1 MAGEVT
7 EDDPEMGQD
16 PSGGGAPPGAGGP
29 PGQPPGDSAPPAPGG
44 PGGPGGDL
52 AAFARSKMG
61 AQVSAPGPGNQAD
74 SMNMIVQAIQTLK
87 QAGLGL
93 QPGSKIHSDVFR
105 TISQLSRHLGGA
117 GGMGPAVGIQKTM
130 IGDQLKRTIQ
140 NALLQKILGGKGQ
153 GGQPGQ
159 AGGGGAG
166 GAPMPSTPLPGS

>member
-1 MAGEVT
+1 MANGDVT
-7 EDDPEMGQD
+7 DDDPELGQ
-16 PSGGGAPPGAGGP
+16 GGAPPPGGQPPGP
-29 PGQPPGDSAPPAPGG
+29 PTGGQPPGDSAPIQG
-44 PGGPGGDL
+44 GGDL

-74 SMNMIVQAIQTLK
+74 SMNLIIQAIQTLK

-93 QPGSKIHSDVFR
+93 QPGSKLHSDVFR

-140 NALLQKILGGKGQ
+140 NALLQKIMGGGGQ
-153 GGQPGQ
+153 GQPG
-159 AGGGGAG
+159 GGQG

>member
-1 MAGEVT
+1 MADGDVT
-7 EDDPEMGQD
+7 DDDPEMGQ
-16 PSGGGAPPGAGGP
+16 GGPPGGVPPGPPNGGGP
-29 PGQPPGDSAPPAPGG
+29 PGQPGGDSAPMQ
-44 PGGPGGDL
+44 GGDL

-74 SMNMIVQAIQTLK
+74 SMNMIIQAIQMLK

-117 GGMGPAVGIQKTM
+117 AGMGPASGIQQTM

-140 NALLQKILGGKGQ
+140 SQLLQKILGGKGQ

-166 GAPMPSTPLPGS
+166 GAPMPSTPLPGA

>member
-1 MAGEVT
+1 MANGDPT
-7 EDDPEMGQD
+7 DDDPELGQ
-16 PSGGGAPPGAGGP
+16 GGPPPGGP
-29 PGQPPGDSAPPAPGG
+29 PGQPPGDSAPPA

-74 SMNMIVQAIQTLK
+74 SMNLIIQAIQLLK

-93 QPGSKIHSDVFR
+93 QPGSRIHSDVFR
-105 TISQLSRHLGGA
+105 TISQLSRHMGGA
-117 GGMGPAVGIQKTM
+117 AGMGPAVGIQKTM

-140 NALLQKILGGKGQ
+140 NALLQKILGSQGQ

-159 AGGGGAG
+159 ASGGGAG

>member
-1 MAGEVT
+1 MADVT
-7 EDDPEMGQD
+7 DDDPSMGQD
-16 PSGGGAPPGAGGP
+16 PGGGAPPGP
-29 PGQPPGDSAPPAPGG
+29 PSSGQPQAPGGDSAPQV
-44 PGGPGGDL
+44 GGDL
-52 AAFARSKMG
+52 AAFARNKMG

-74 SMNMIVQAIQTLK
+74 SMNLIIQAIQTLK

-93 QPGSKIHSDVFR
+93 QPGSKLHSDVFR

-140 NALLQKILGGKGQ
+140 NALLQKIMGSG

-159 AGGGGAG
+159 PGGGQG
-166 GAPMPSTPLPGS
+166 GAPMPSTPLPGA

>member
-1 MAGEVT
+1 MANGDVT
-7 EDDPEMGQD
+7 DDDPEMGQ
-16 PSGGGAPPGAGGP
+16 APDAAPGPPTGGP
-29 PGQPPGDSAPPAPGG
+29 PGQPPGDSAPPAPG
-44 PGGPGGDL
+44 GGDL

-74 SMNMIVQAIQTLK
+74 SMNMIIQAIQMLK

-93 QPGSKIHSDVFR
+93 QPGSKLHSDVFR
-105 TISQLSRHLGGA
+105 TISQLSKHMGGA
-117 GGMGPAVGIQKTM
+117 AGMGPAVGIQKTM

>member
-1 MAGEVT
+1 MANGDPSD
-7 EDDPEMGQD
+7 DDPEMGQ
-16 PSGGGAPPGAGGP
+16 SGPPGGAPAPPTGGP
-29 PGQPPGDSAPPAPGG
+29 PGQPPGDSAPMPS
-44 PGGPGGDL
+44 GPGGDL

-74 SMNMIVQAIQTLK
+74 SMNLIIQAIQTLK

-93 QPGSKIHSDVFR
+93 QPGSKLHSDVFR

-117 GGMGPAVGIQKTM
+117 GGMGTAVGIQKTM

-140 NALLQKILGGKGQ
+140 NALLQKIMGGGGQ
-153 GGQPGQ
+153 GQPG
-159 AGGGGAG
+159 GGQG

>member
-1 MAGEVT
+1 MADVT
-7 EDDPEMGQD
+7 DDDPEMGQA
-16 PSGGGAPPGAGGP
+16 PGGAPGAPG
-29 PGQPPGDSAPPAPGG
+29 GQPPGDSAPMQGGQPG
-44 PGGPGGDL
+44 GGDL

-74 SMNMIVQAIQTLK
+74 SMNMIIQAIQMLK

-130 IGDQLKRTIQ
+130 IGDQLRRTIQ
-140 NALLQKILGGKGQ
+140 NALLQKILGSQGQ
-153 GGQPGQ
+153 GGPGQ

-166 GAPMPSTPLPGS
+166 GAPMPSTPMPGA

>member
-1 MAGEVT
+1 MADVT
-7 EDDPEMGQD
+7 DDDPEMGQGG
-16 PSGGGAPPGAGGP
+16 PPGGAPGGPPGAP
-29 PGQPPGDSAPPAPGG
+29 PGQPPGDSAPQLPGG
-44 PGGPGGDL
+44 GGGPGGDL

-74 SMNMIVQAIQTLK
+74 SMNLIIQAIQTLK

-93 QPGSKIHSDVFR
+93 QPGSKLHSDVFR

>member
-1 MAGEVT
+1 MADVT
-7 EDDPEMGQD
+7 DDDPEMGQAT
-16 PSGGGAPPGAGGP
+16 GGAPPGAAPAG
-29 PGQPPGDSAPPAPGG
+29 PPGDSAPIQGG
-44 PGGPGGDL
+44 GGDL
-52 AAFARSKMG
+52 AAFTRSKKG
-61 AQVSAPGPGNQAD
+61 AQPSAPGPGNQTD
-74 SMNMIVQAIQTLK
+74 SMNLINQAIQTLK

-93 QPGSKIHSDVFR
+93 QPGSKLHSDVFR

-140 NALLQKILGGKGQ
+140 NALLQKILGSKGQ

>member
-7 EDDPEMGQD
+7 DDDPEMGQD
-16 PSGGGAPPGAGGP
+16 PTAPSGAGPPPGGG
-29 PGQPPGDSAPPAPGG
+29 PPGDSAPMQG
-44 PGGPGGDL
+44 GGPGGDL

-74 SMNMIVQAIQTLK
+74 SMNLIIQAIQTLK

-93 QPGSKIHSDVFR
+93 QPGSKLHSDVFR

>member
-1 MAGEVT
+1 MNGDVT
-7 EDDPEMGQD
+7 QDDPELGQA
-16 PSGGGAPPGAGGP
+16 PGGAPPGPPTGGGGP
-29 PGQPPGDSAPPAPGG
+29 PSDGGQPQ
-44 PGGPGGDL
+44 GGDL

-74 SMNMIVQAIQTLK
+74 SMNLIIQAIQTLK

-93 QPGSKIHSDVFR
+93 QPGSKLHSDVFR

-140 NALLQKILGGKGQ
+140 NALLQRIMGGGQ
-153 GGQPGQ
+153 GGQGQ
-159 AGGGGAG
+159 GGGPPQ
-166 GAPMPSTPLPGS
+166 APMPSTPLPGS

>member
-1 MAGEVT
+1 MADVT
-7 EDDPEMGQD
+7 DDDPEMGQD
-16 PSGGGAPPGAGGP
+16 PSGGAPPGAAPGP
-29 PGQPPGDSAPPAPGG
+29 PPGGQPPGDSAPMQ
-44 PGGPGGDL
+44 GGDL

-61 AQVSAPGPGNQAD
+61 AAPSAPGPGNQAD
-74 SMNMIVQAIQTLK
+74 SMNLIIQAIQTLK

-93 QPGSKIHSDVFR
+93 QPGSKLHSDVFR

-140 NALLQKILGGKGQ
+140 NALLQKIMGSGGQ
-153 GGQPGQ
+153 GQPG
-159 AGGGGAG
+159 GGQG

>member
-1 MAGEVT
+1 MADVT
-7 EDDPEMGQD
+7 DDDPEMGQGG
-16 PSGGGAPPGAGGP
+16 PPGGAPPGPGGP
-29 PGQPPGDSAPPAPGG
+29 PGQPPGDSAPMQG
-44 PGGPGGDL
+44 GGPGGDL

-74 SMNMIVQAIQTLK
+74 SMNMIIQAVQMLK

-140 NALLQKILGGKGQ
+140 NALLQKILGGQGQ